1 MSGKLNSALE
11 AFAFIVLVLCLMTVG
26 SVAAQTQQCPNL
38 STATGQSGWMLV
50 GGPGISA
57 PKLPVNVSPYPGWK
71 NPPLPGSNWVSIDTN
86 YGYVGGPAADY
97 SYEFTFCLCKEGKHL
112 LNLSFYTD
120 NGATVYLNNTQIFTT
135 TGSYNFNGAAKVVNY
150 SWAGGGTNK
159 VRIVVHNEGGPTG
172 LNAVLKV
179 TGATRSCCQATT
191 SEPGTDTGTVMGRVV
206 DPRNSPVRGVEV
218 RAPGRA
224 AVLTNS
230 KGEFEI
236 RDLVETDRLAVSFSA
251 PGFMNTTKIYPVR
264 KSAGPGT
271 VVVVWP
277 RAAPVPLD
285 AARGGKVSFARGG
298 GLTIPP
304 NSLVDINGKPLSGRV
319 MVSLTQL
326 DVSDRAQLG
335 TMAGD
340 FKARMAD
347 KSIRMLESFGVFEV
361 VVVDARGQRANLAR
375 GKTARFDLPA
385 PRNSRDRLP
394 KRTGLF
400 SFDTASGFWIE
411 QGEVALTDE
420 LVYSGTIDNLDQALW
435 NSDDPYQVTCITVK
449 FVDVYGANTGPIAN
463 ELVTATGV
471 NYNAI
476 SYGFTNNDGLVCL
489 LVKINSAIVINA
501 YPPFSNTPV
510 GPINVT
516 SPNVVSGAAD
526 CGNPSLCPLITTVEY
541 DARLP
546 GPDTNQVMTAW
557 SLYPGYIR
565 LMPKLH
571 RVVREDNRGPWSAS
585 AGTN

>member
-1 MSGKLNSALE
+1 MLRKLYTVSETL
-11 AFAFIVLVLCLMTVG
+11 AFIVLVLCLMTASSAV
-26 SVAAQTQQCPNL
+26 AQTQQCPNL

-50 GGPGISA
+50 GGPGIGA
-57 PKLPVNVSPYPGWK
+57 PKLPVNVNPHPGWK
-71 NPPLPGSNWVSIDTN
+71 NPPLPGSSWVSIDAN
-86 YGYVGGPAADY
+86 QGGAGGPAANY
-97 SYEFTFCLCKEGKHL
+97 TYEYTFCLCKEGNHL
-112 LNLSFYTD
+112 LNLSFYAD

-179 TGATRSCCQATT
+179 TGATGSCCQART
-191 SEPGTDTGTVMGRVV
+191 SAPDAATGTVTGRVV
-206 DPRNSPVRGVEV
+206 DWRNIPVRGVEV

-251 PGFMNTTKIYPVR
+251 PGFMNTTKIFRVG
-264 KSAGPGT
+264 KSAGNGPT
-271 VVVVWP
+271 IVVWP
-277 RAAPVPLD
+277 RAAPVQLD

-298 GLTIPP
+298 GLTIAP
-304 NSLVDINGKPLSGRV
+304 NSLVDINGRPLRGRV

-347 KSIRMLESFGVFEV
+347 KSIRMLESFGLFEIV
-361 VVVDARGQRANLAR
+361 VLDARGQRANLAR

-385 PRNSRDRLP
+385 PRNPRDRLP

-411 QGEVALTDE
+411 KGEAALTDE
-420 LVYSGTIDNLDQALW
+420 LVYSGTIDNLDGALW
-435 NSDDPYQVTCITVK
+435 NSDNPYQVTCITVK
-449 FVDVYGANTGPIAN
+449 FVDVYSANTGPIAN

-501 YPPFSNTPV
+501 YPPFSSTPV

-516 SPNVVSGAAD
+516 SPNIVSGAAD

-541 DARLP
+541 DARLLR
-546 GPDTNQVMTAW
+546 PDTNQVLTAW
-557 SLYPGYIR
+557 SRYPGYTR
-565 LMPKLH
+565 LMPNLQ
-571 RVVREDNRGPWSAS
+571 RVVRENNHGPSS
-585 AGTN
+585 VSDGTN

>member
-1 MSGKLNSALE
+1 
-11 AFAFIVLVLCLMTVG
+11 
-26 SVAAQTQQCPNL
+26 
-38 STATGQSGWMLV
+38 MLV

-71 NPPLPGSNWVSIDTN
+71 SPPLPGSNWVSIDTN
-86 YGYVGGPAADY
+86 YGDVGGPAADY
-97 SYEFTFCLCKEGKHL
+97 SYEFTFCLCKEGNHL
-112 LNLSFYTD
+112 LNLSFYAD

-135 TGSYNFNGAAKVVNY
+135 AGSYNFNGAAKVVNY

-191 SEPGTDTGTVMGRVV
+191 SEPGTVTGRVV
-206 DPRNSPVRGVEV
+206 DQRNIPVRGVEV

-224 AVLTNS
+224 AALTNS
-230 KGEFEI
+230 KGEFEM

-251 PGFMNTTKIYPVR
+251 PGFMNTTKIYPVG
-264 KSAGPGT
+264 KSASNIN
-271 VVVVWP
+271 VIVVWP

-285 AARGGKVSFARGG
+285 AARGGKVSFAGGG

-326 DVSDRAQLG
+326 DVADRAQLR

-347 KSIRMLESFGVFEV
+347 KSIRMLESFGLFEI
-361 VVVDARGQRANLAR
+361 VVVDARGQRANLGR
-375 GKTARFDLPA
+375 DKTARFDLPA
-385 PRNSRDRLP
+385 PRNPRDRLP
-394 KRTGLF
+394 RRAGLF

-420 LVYSGTIDNLDQALW
+420 LVYSGTIDNLDGTW
-435 NSDDPYQVTCITVK
+435 NVDNPYEMTCITVK

-501 YPPFSNTPV
+501 YPPFSTAPV

-516 SPNVVSGAAD
+516 SPNIVSGAAD

-541 DARLP
+541 DARLLS
-546 GPDTNQVMTAW
+546 PDTNQVLTAW
-557 SLYPGYIR
+557 SLYPR
-565 LMPKLH
+565 
-571 RVVREDNRGPWSAS
+571 
-585 AGTN
+585 